1 MQAEVAT
8 MMAFETESRQ
18 FGTVQYR
25 ETEIVEF
32 PMGLPAFET
41 ERRFVLI
48 ERSATKPI
56 VFLQSLN
63 APELCFVTLPLLVV
77 DPTYQLAVSAEDL
90 AVIGLDDMRGQQP
103 AIGRQVQAYTIMA
116 MTESGPAANL
126 LAPIIV
132 NISPWR
138 QGQPALAV
146 QAVRYDSRYAHDQ
159 LLAGSSC

>member
-1 MQAEVAT
+1 

-25 ETEIVEF
+25 ETETVEF
-32 PMGLPAFET
+32 PEGLPAFEN

-63 APELCFVTLPLLVV
+63 AAELCFVTLPLLVV
-77 DPTYQLAVSAEDL
+77 DPTYQLSMTHEDL
-90 AVIGLDDMRGQQP
+90 ATIGLGDLKGQQP
-103 AIGRQVQAYTIMA
+103 MIGRHVQAYAIMA

-126 LAPIIV
+126 LAPLVV

-138 QGQPALAV
+138 EGKSALGV
-146 QAVRYDSRYAHDQ
+146 QAVRYDNRYAHDH
-159 LLAGSSC
+159 LLTGSSC

>member
-1 MQAEVAT
+1 MQVELAT

-25 ETEIVEF
+25 ENETVEF
-32 PMGLPAFET
+32 PMGLPAFEN

-63 APELCFVTLPLLVV
+63 APDLCFVTLPLLVV
-77 DPTYQLAVSAEDL
+77 DPAYQLAVTAEDL
-90 AVIGLDDMRGQQP
+90 AAIGLGDLKGQQP
-103 AIGRQVQAYTIMA
+103 VVGRQVQAYTIMA

-138 QGQPALAV
+138 DGRAALGI
-146 QAVRYDSRYAHDQ
+146 QAVRYDNRYAHDQ
-159 LLAGSSC
+159 LLVGTSC